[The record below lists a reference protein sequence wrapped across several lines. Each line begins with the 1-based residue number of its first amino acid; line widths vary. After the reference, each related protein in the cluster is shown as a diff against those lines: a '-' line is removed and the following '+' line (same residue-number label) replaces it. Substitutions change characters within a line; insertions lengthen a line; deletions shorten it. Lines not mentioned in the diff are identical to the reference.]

1 MNLEPHTIKYFERQR
16 KKYDQPVCII
26 YIDAHGGETME
37 ENCSKDSA
45 TVFSFA
51 GVSGAVSYA
60 VKYKDNEGSVASSLF
75 FRELISKINT
85 TPTTKSLKPKLE
97 EISDLIKPRLKRHSK
112 KAKPDRVKKWSVNH
126 FDNYALTPMKQINQK
141 RYSFFETDISFATHF
156 DFGIHVIDI
165 VYPPNHPPDQRLET
179 LRGQNLVTQYFDEEE
194 MLFPEAREY
203 LTELSENA
211 ENKKAFEYP
220 VRGIAGDEDIL
231 VRVITF
237 DQLIHLLKLL
247 GFEYSYIFDDSCRS
261 NKLMPKKEIAFL
273 KDIKKLKTLAEKERK
288 VSLEKLPFKMKSTS
302 MPKTRKRILSDL
314 KKSDPFV
321 KDVRKGFHKKIE
333 DYLDSELDKVKD
345 FLIESDNED
354 IDPKDIWLELVED
367 TNKKMSF
374 ILHIDPQDILIDVFI
389 DFLKVKEIVVE
400 GNPIGLLRSF
410 IRNIKGLK
418 QLSINTL

>member
-60 VKYKDNEGSVASSLF
+60 INRKVDETPIPSGLHYRKIISGLTSPKNTKTVKK
-75 FRELISKINT
+75 KIGQ
-85 TPTTKSLKPKLE
+85 
-97 EISDLIKPRLKRHSK
+97 IIDVIKPQLKEHSRN
-112 KAKPDRVKKWSVNH
+112 AKPSRVKKWGQTH
-126 FDNYALTPMKQINQK
+126 FDNHALVPIKQINHK
-141 RYSFFETDISFATHF
+141 RFLFYETNVKLMKYF
-156 DFGIHVIDI
+156 DFGIHVLDI
-165 VYPPNHPPDQRLET
+165 IYPPNHPPDRRLET
-179 LRGQNLVTQYFDEEE
+179 LRGQNLITQYFDEEE

-220 VRGIAGDEDIL
+220 VHGIAGDEDIL
-231 VRVITF
+231 VREMTF
-237 DQLIHLLKLL
+237 DQIIHLLKLL

-261 NKLMPKKEIAFL
+261 NKLFTKKEIPFL
-273 KDIKKLKTLAEKERK
+273 KDIKKLKSLAEKERK

-302 MPKTRKRILSDL
+302 MPKTRKRILSDS
-314 KKSDPFV
+314 KKGDSFV
-321 KDVRKGFHKKIE
+321 KDIRKEFHTKIE
-333 DYLDSELDKVKD
+333 DYLDSELEKIKD

-354 IDPKDIWLELVED
+354 IDPKDIWLELIED

-374 ILHIDPQDILIDVFI
+374 ILHVPNDIVIDIFI
-389 DFLKVKEIVVE
+389 DFLKVKKINVE
-400 GNPIGLLRSF
+400 GTPIHF
-410 IRNIKGLK
+410 IRPFLQNIKGLK
-418 QLSINTL
+418 QL